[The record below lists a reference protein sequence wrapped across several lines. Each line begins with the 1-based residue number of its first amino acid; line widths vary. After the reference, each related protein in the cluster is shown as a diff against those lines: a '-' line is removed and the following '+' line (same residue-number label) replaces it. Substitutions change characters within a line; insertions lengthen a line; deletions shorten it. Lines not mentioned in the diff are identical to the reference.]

1 MYEVIG
7 HPSSRAFRV
16 LWMLE
21 EMGEAYTNIPAK
33 PHSPEALDCNP
44 SGKVPALRIDGQ
56 VITDSTAIMTYLA
69 DKHGQL
75 TYPAGT
81 IERAR
86 QDAATHQI
94 IDELDAVLWMAT
106 RHKII
111 HPENRRVPAVIDSLK
126 WEYERNIGHIAD
138 RFVGPFVMGDKMTIA
153 DIILTNCLNWAFAA
167 KFPAAP
173 EKLTAYAKAMRSRDA
188 YKRATGKP

>member
-7 HPSSRAFRV
+7 HPTSRAFRV
-16 LWMLE
+16 LWLLE
-21 EMGEAYTNIPAK
+21 EMGEPYTLIPAK
-33 PHSPEALDCNP
+33 PHSPEALACNP
-44 SGKVPALRIDGQ
+44 SGKVPALRVDGQ

-69 DKHGQL
+69 DKHGKL
-75 TYPAGT
+75 TSPAGT
-81 IERAR
+81 LDRAR

-94 IDELDAVLWMAT
+94 IDELDAVLWTAT

-111 HPENRRVPAVIDSLK
+111 HPETRRVPAVIDSLK
-126 WEYERNIGHIAD
+126 WEYERNIAHIAD
-138 RFVGPFVMGDKMTIA
+138 RFVGPFVMGDEMTIA

-188 YKRATGKP
+188 YRRAAGQV